1 MRPKN
6 DGQQI
11 NRSIPNS
18 HSKYSLAGQHE
29 TCYVLTPTCW
39 KQRHQQTGGG
49 VAVAHVL
56 GAAVNGL
63 MEGWWGEALKMDVI
77 LPLQA
82 AALKHHPAAVDFD
95 GGEATRAVALG
106 DLEAFGA
113 IPQTG
118 QLYI

>member
-1 MRPKN
+1 MI
-6 DGQQI
+6 GS
-11 NRSIPNS
+11 RSIRAS
-18 HSKYSLAGQHE
+18 LTVTKYALAGQHE
-29 TCYVLTPTCW
+29 ACYALTPTCW
-39 KQRHQQTGGG
+39 KQRHQQAGGG

-63 MEGWWGEALKMDVI
+63 MEGRWGGALKMDVI

-82 AALKHHPAAVDFD
+82 AALKHHPAVADFD
-95 GGEATRAVALG
+95 GGEAPRAVALG